1 MQTQVVGL
9 TGGIASGKSLASDYF
24 AQLDVPVLDADIIAR
39 ELVQA
44 NSPILAEISHVFGI
58 EILKTN
64 GNLDRKKLGNL
75 IFNDLKA
82 RKKLEAILHPKIY
95 QTLWKRA
102 ENLTNVYCLFSVP
115 LLIENRQRYLQASQK
130 HIARV
135 LVIDCPEFLQKQRLA
150 KRDKLNTTM
159 IEKRLSAQCDR
170 QTRLAYADDIID
182 NQSSTNQLQKQVQV
196 MHQFYLQKF
205 S

>member
-24 AQLDVPVLDADIIAR
+24 AALGVPVLDADIIAR
-39 ELVQA
+39 ELVQPH
-44 NSPILAEISHVFGI
+44 SPVLAEISRVFGI
-58 EILKTN
+58 EILKPE
-64 GNLDRKKLGNL
+64 GHLDRKKLGNI
-75 IFNDLKA
+75 IFNDTQA
-82 RKKLEAILHPKIY
+82 RKKLETILHPKIY

-115 LLIENRQRYLQASQK
+115 LLIENRQSYLQTAQK
-130 HIARV
+130 RIARV
-135 LVIDCPEFLQKQRLA
+135 LIIDCPDFLQKQRLA
-150 KRDKLNTTM
+150 KRDKLDATM

-182 NQSSTNQLQKQVQV
+182 NQFSTSQLQKQVQV